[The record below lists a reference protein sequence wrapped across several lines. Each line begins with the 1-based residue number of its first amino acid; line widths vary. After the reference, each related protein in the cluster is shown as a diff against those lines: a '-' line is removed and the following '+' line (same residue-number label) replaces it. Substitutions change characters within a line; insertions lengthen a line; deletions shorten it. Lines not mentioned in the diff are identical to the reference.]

1 MAINKPTAGVL
12 DYTLVTT
19 DVGAGS
25 VAGGWALPFNLS
37 SDVTTVTVRFRPS
50 VITGNMSAVLQS
62 SPDGG
67 TTYYDIARTSVI
79 SVANATT
86 AQWLVG
92 STIVPGIN
100 PKVVGTGL
108 TGSVLGG
115 AIGAA
120 GASTLG
126 SQQVSGL
133 PLLGTA
139 NRVFLIMGGGVT
151 QNDGCRVEVFANG
164 QISNN

>member
-1 MAINKPTAGVL
+1 MALSIPTDGVV
-12 DYTLVTT
+12 DYTLPTT

-25 VAGGWALPFNLS
+25 VSGGWAVPFNLA
-37 SDVTTVTVRFRPS
+37 SDVTTITVRFRPS
-50 VITGNMSAVLQS
+50 VITGHMGAILQS

-67 TTYYDIARTSVI
+67 TTYYDIARTSTM
-79 SVANATT
+79 SLANAVT

-92 STIVPGIN
+92 STIVPGVN
-100 PKVVGTGL
+100 PRGSGTASI
-108 TGSVLGG
+108 TGG

-120 GASTLG
+120 GASTLS

>member
-1 MAINKPTAGVL
+1 MALSIPTDGIL
-12 DYTLVTT
+12 DVTNT
-19 DVGAGS
+19 DLGGAS
-25 VAGGWALPFNLS
+25 VSGGYAIPFNLA
-37 SDVTTVTVRFRPS
+37 SDVTTITVRFRPS
-50 VITGNMSAVLQS
+50 VITGHMGAILQS

-67 TTYYDIARTSVI
+67 STYYDIARTSTL
-79 SVANATT
+79 SLAYAAN

-92 STIVPGIN
+92 STITPGVN
-100 PKVVGTGL
+100 PRVGGTP
-108 TGSVLGG
+108 SVLGG
-115 AIGAA
+115 AIGSAA
-120 GASTLG
+120 ASTLG

-139 NRVFLIMGGGVT
+139 NRIFLILGGGVT